1 MEQYTKITYDK
12 VKQDAVNIKE
22 NANTMRRILED
33 FSKTMT
39 EVGSEDVFEGQASDA
54 LSSSFAT
61 LKSKFDSYTQAVER
75 FSNMISSAATATE
88 QTEKSI
94 AKDAENLP
102 K

>member
-1 MEQYTKITYDK
+1 MEQYTKITYEK
-12 VKQDAVNIKE
+12 VKQDATNIKE
-22 NANTMRRILED
+22 NANTMKRILDD
-33 FSKTMT
+33 FNKTMN
-39 EVGSEDVFEGQASDA
+39 EVGSDDVFEGHASDS

-75 FSNMISSAATATE
+75 FSNLISSAATATE

-94 AKDAENLP
+94 ATDAENLP